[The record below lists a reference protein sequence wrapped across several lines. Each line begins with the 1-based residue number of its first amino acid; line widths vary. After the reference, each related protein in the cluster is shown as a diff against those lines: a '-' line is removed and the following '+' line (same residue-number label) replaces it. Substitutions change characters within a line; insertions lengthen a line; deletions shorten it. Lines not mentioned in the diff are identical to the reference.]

1 VPPNWAFQVC
11 GAMFLKMLEGYPD
24 AARRLREIILSRN
37 DQWTREVETCA
48 TRSRGTK
55 PAGLDI
61 ELPMLLPGIK
71 VSTAPKQ
78 FFPVR

>member
-1 VPPNWAFQVC
+1 MDEPVPYGGQPNQQLQRPRLILGDGACPVLRPC
-11 GAMFLKMLEGYPD
+11 GDDLTRAS
-24 AARRLREIILSRN
+24 IIR
-37 DQWTREVETCA
+37 QA
-48 TRSRGTK
+48 
-55 PAGLDI
+55 AGLDI